1 MENKQS
7 QQVSQ
12 SIKERQAALD
22 YASDED
28 LAKIRRK
35 QQQSA
40 GVPIDQE
47 WAIISEFAVRFGWD
61 AYKEFRNDELQ
72 LDEMMVLIQ
81 GARKLEA
88 KHTFDTAQ
96 AVFIGTLS
104 AKQKNPSKTFD
115 KMTKQLIK
123 SMKVKD

>member
-22 YASDED
+22 YTSDED

-81 GARKLEA
+81 GAR
-88 KHTFDTAQ
+88 
-96 AVFIGTLS
+96 
-104 AKQKNPSKTFD
+104 
-115 KMTKQLIK
+115 
-123 SMKVKD
+123 

>member
-22 YASDED
+22 YTSDED

-47 WAIISEFAVRFGWD
+47 WAIIS
-61 AYKEFRNDELQ
+61 
-72 LDEMMVLIQ
+72 
-81 GARKLEA
+81 
-88 KHTFDTAQ
+88 
-96 AVFIGTLS
+96 
-104 AKQKNPSKTFD
+104 
-115 KMTKQLIK
+115 
-123 SMKVKD
+123 